1 MSNDKLSED
10 IQDSLEVDDEPEEV
24 RKYGK
29 KKKNKK
35 FKYFLVFIF
44 FLLIS
49 FCVFIALDIF
59 FIDKQMKKDLSTKEK
74 GREDLNFL
82 KIIEIIEKI
91 IEALRKIIENIVLDS
106 IDDEHIKQCIQL
118 NNTIKTLYDNIN
130 ITLARSQNKSKEELI
145 KELIEETEKTKD
157 LIDCIIDFWE
167 TNGYEKC
174 FNPGGGAEGY
184 IYYLRNNFES
194 KGYTSQK
201 INLDT
206 SLNYDQPK
214 RYSPNVPSGNHL
226 YNPSI
231 RNYNRFCPSMGMGLM
246 GSPVH
251 SFM

>member
-59 FIDKQMKKDLSTKEK
+59 FIDKQMKKDLSTKEE
-74 GREDLNFL
+74 GREDSNFL

-184 IYYLRNNFES
+184 IYYL
-194 KGYTSQK
+194 
-201 INLDT
+201 
-206 SLNYDQPK
+206 
-214 RYSPNVPSGNHL
+214 
-226 YNPSI
+226 
-231 RNYNRFCPSMGMGLM
+231 
-246 GSPVH
+246 
-251 SFM
+251 